1 METITYTETPKLH
14 EPCLIVGFEGWPNAA
29 EISSTCLQYLIETSQ
44 AVRFAS
50 ISMEDFYQISS
61 SRPVAVI
68 KEGRLMDLKSPGN
81 TFYYWRGFPSGD
93 FIFFS
98 GIEPHFRW
106 EAFADLFL
114 DVAEKF
120 SVTQVITVG
129 GTYDY
134 IPHTYPP
141 TVSALFNDD
150 SLRQRIL
157 EAGFVLTEY
166 TGPISIHT
174 FLLEAARKRRVK
186 ALGLWGHAPQYL
198 QTKNVRVALS
208 VLKGLAKLT
217 DLDLDF
223 SELEQTS
230 DYFDQQVNELVSQD
244 PKLQEV
250 ISKLEEVYKRS
261 GRVPPA
267 AEKQRK
273 HKEDKVITIQ
283 AFLKKREDED
293 KKEG

>member
-1 METITYTETPKLH
+1 METITYTETPELH
-14 EPCLIVGFEGWPNAA
+14 QPCLVIGFEGWPNAA
-29 EISSTCLQYLIETSQ
+29 EVSSTALQYLIDASK

-68 KEGRLMDLKSPGN
+68 KEGKLMDLKVPGN
-81 TFYYWRGFPSGD
+81 NFYYWRRFSPGD

-98 GIEPHFRW
+98 GIEPHCRW

-141 TVSALFNDD
+141 TVSAIFNDD
-150 SLRQRIL
+150 SLRQRAL
-157 EAGFVLTEY
+157 QAGFGLTEY

-198 QTKNVRVALS
+198 QTKNVSVVLS
-208 VLKGLAKLT
+208 VLKGLAELT

-223 SELEQTS
+223 SELEQAS
-230 DYFDQQVNELVSQD
+230 DYFGQQVNQLVAQD

-250 ISKLEEVYKRS
+250 ISKLEEVYRRS
-261 GRVPPA
+261 GRVLPA
-267 AEKQRK
+267 AEKPGK
-273 HKEDKVITIQ
+273 HKEEKVITIQ
-283 AFLKKREDED
+283 AFLKNREDED
-293 KKEG
+293 KREG